1 MKGGR
6 MTNKEEFRVALIKA
20 RMTMADLAKAIGIS
34 SASLSYKVN
43 NKRDFMASEIK
54 KIADLLR
61 LTPEESTKI
70 FFAERVDE

>member
-1 MKGGR
+1 
-6 MTNKEEFRVALIKA
+6 MTNKEEFKVALIKA

>member
-1 MKGGR
+1 

>member
-1 MKGGR
+1 

-20 RMTMADLAKAIGIS
+20 KMTMADLAKAIGIS